1 MRELCRHPV
10 FTLRLFEKIYWK
22 TACGTLWQSFLKNAG
37 TACGKLDNS
46 LFHKSFYVP
55 RYPGTSVGQVGTNLG
70 HAKLNSVFAIV
81 DVLSRCVEP
90 WDNGTSRDA
99 RRRHRIVRIMSVRS
113 KTNFQRLSSSTISLR
128 RACTIRP
135 SRLEVTS
142 ILRSPVFSLSG
153 TFGM

>member
-46 LFHKSFYVP
+46 LFHKSFHVP
-55 RYPGTSVGQVGTNLG
+55 RYPGTSLGQVGTNPG
-70 HAKLNSVFAIV
+70 HTKLNPVSATV
-81 DVLSRCVEP
+81 DILSRCVGP
-90 WDNGTSRDA
+90 WDNGTSWDA
-99 RRRHRIVRIMSVRS
+99 RRLHHIVRVMSVRS
-113 KTNFQRLSSSTISLR
+113 KMNFQRRSPSTISLR
-128 RACTIRP
+128 RACTISP
-135 SRLEVTS
+135 SRFEVTS